1 MRHARGIA
9 LGLLGAVVV
18 LVAVVVAR
26 TLRVPASPSV
36 TRASLPAI
44 LADSG
49 AVERL
54 AGAVRIPTVTTLDQP
69 VDVARFDEL
78 HAFLAQQFPRAH
90 AAMTREI
97 LDTASLL
104 FTWKGTDASLSPVVL
119 MAHQDVVPV
128 EAGTEAQWTHP
139 PFSGDLAEGFVWGR
153 GTLDDKGNVM
163 AILEAAEALAKRG
176 FAPRRTLMLS
186 FGHDEERGG
195 SGALAVVAELERRG
209 VHPSLVVDE
218 GGVIA
223 DDLLPGMSGR
233 RALVGITEKGYM
245 SVRLTARAE
254 GGHSSMPPQH
264 TAVGILAR
272 ALDRLENDPMPSRI
286 DGGTRAMF
294 EQLAPDVAFGRR
306 MIFANLWLFDPLL
319 RRILAGTP
327 SSNAMIRTTTAPTM
341 LEASPKDNVL
351 AQQAK
356 AVVNFRLLP
365 GDSVATVMRH
375 IAKAV
380 NDPRVVAEPLEGLAR
395 EPAPVSPSDSPEFH
409 TLTTA
414 IGDVFGVSAVPYLVV
429 GGTDARAYSRIARN
443 VYRFSPFAFGKSDL
457 ARLHGTNERV
467 PAKDYL
473 EAIRFYQHLI
483 ELSTK

>member
-1 MRHARGIA
+1 MKRGI
-9 LGLLGAVVV
+9 GLAV
-18 LVAVVVAR
+18 LVAVLALVGVVLVR
-26 TLRVPASPSV
+26 TALVPASAVPA
-36 TRASLPAI
+36 RASLASI
-44 LADSG
+44 VADTA
-49 AVERL
+49 AVGRL
-54 AGAVRIPTVTTLDQP
+54 ASAVRIPTVTTLDKP
-69 VDVARFDEL
+69 VDVARFDTL
-78 HAFLAQQFPRAH
+78 HALLAQQFPRAH

-97 LDTASLL
+97 IDTASLL
-104 FTWKGTDASLSPVVL
+104 YTWKGTDASLAPVVL

-128 EAGTEAQWTHP
+128 EAGTEAQWTHQ
-139 PFSGDLAEGFVWGR
+139 PFSGDRADGFIWGR
-153 GTLDDKGNVM
+153 GTLDDKANVL
-163 AILEAAEALAKRG
+163 AILEASEALASRG
-176 FAPRRTLMLS
+176 FAPRRTLILS

-233 RALVGITEKGYM
+233 RALVGITEKGYL
-245 SVRLTARAE
+245 SVRLTAKAE

-264 TAVGILAR
+264 TAVGILAH
-272 ALDRLENDPMPSRI
+272 ALDRLEAEPMPSRL

-294 EQLAPDVAFGRR
+294 ERLAPDVPFGRR

-327 SSNAMIRTTTAPTM
+327 SANAMIRTTTAPTM

-380 NDPRVVAEPLEGLAR
+380 NDPRVVAEPLPGLAR
-395 EPAPVSPSDSPEFH
+395 EPAPVSPSDSPEYRI
-409 TLTTA
+409 LTTA
-414 IGDVFGVSAVPYLVV
+414 IGEVFGVSAVPYLVV
-429 GGTDARAYSRIARN
+429 GGTDARAYSKIAKN
-443 VYRFSPFAFGKSDL
+443 VYRFSPFPFGKEDL

-467 PAKDYL
+467 KATDYL
-473 EAIRFYQHLI
+473 EAIRFYQRLI
-483 ELSTK
+483 ELSTR